1 PRCRSSAPTS
11 WPRNPSW
18 PAGSRSRSGCSAG
31 TSPTSAP
38 TTRSGA
44 GSAASWARSTSTAR
58 SPGSREE
65 RTMIT
70 VQAGAALEP
79 ITRGPISR
87 SQIARFAA
95 ATGDFNPI
103 HTDEAFAQK
112 IGFPSVIAHG
122 PLTLAFLTQALGHNF
137 GAERVRGV
145 TAQFRAPILPGDT
158 LRVEGT
164 VTEG

>member
-1 PRCRSSAPTS
+1 MTTTIPTE
-11 WPRNPSW
+11 P
-18 PAGSRSRSGCSAG
+18 G
-31 TSPTSAP
+31 T
-38 TTRSGA
+38 
-44 GSAASWARSTSTAR
+44 
-58 SPGSREE
+58 
-65 RTMIT
+65 
-70 VQAGAALEP
+70 ALDP
-79 ITRGPISR
+79 ITRGPVSR

-112 IGFPSVIAHG
+112 IGFPSIIAHG

-137 GAERVRGV
+137 GPDRVRSV

-164 VTEG
+164 VTEVAGGRASCELRVVRGEDDVVATGTGSAEI

>member
-1 PRCRSSAPTS
+1 MTTTTT
-11 WPRNPSW
+11 
-18 PAGSRSRSGCSAG
+18 PAE
-31 TSPTSAP
+31 P
-38 TTRSGA
+38 GA
-44 GSAASWARSTSTAR
+44 
-58 SPGSREE
+58 
-65 RTMIT
+65 
-70 VQAGAALEP
+70 VLEP

-112 IGFPSVIAHG
+112 VGFPSIIAHG

-137 GAERVRGV
+137 GPDRVRVV

-164 VTEG
+164 VTEVAGGRANCELRVVRGDDDVVATGTGSAEIG

>member
-1 PRCRSSAPTS
+1 MT
-11 WPRNPSW
+11 
-18 PAGSRSRSGCSAG
+18 
-31 TSPTSAP
+31 
-38 TTRSGA
+38 
-44 GSAASWARSTSTAR
+44 
-58 SPGSREE
+58 
-65 RTMIT
+65 I
-70 VQAGAALEP
+70 VQAEPGAALEP
-79 ITRGPISR
+79 ITRGPITR

-95 ATGDFNPI
+95 ATGDFNPV

-164 VTEG
+164 VTEVAGGRANCELRVVRGEDDVVATGTGTAEI